1 MVVETWLANPRPER
15 VTCSLTIVVWP
26 VSFER
31 CSAVSSRFG
40 GKAVWTWQLEVIV
53 SSGPTA
59 FAAFELIDVLADQ
72 VAFDSVAGDKGQA
85 FLQDLKF
92 PECREFVNHSQEP
105 VFVGGFRASVF
116 EIEFVSQEA
125 DDHVY
130 DDPDKGFK
138 PRFVVWLG
146 NDI

>member
-1 MVVETWLANPRPER
+1 MLGGFQPIRWEG
-15 VTCSLTIVVWP
+15 SLNVAIG
-26 VSFER
+26 SD
-31 CSAVSSRFG
+31 RFVR
-40 GKAVWTWQLEVIV
+40 AIT
-53 SSGPTA
+53 T

-72 VAFDSVAGDKGQA
+72 VAFDAVAGAKGQA

-92 PECREFVNHSQEP
+92 PECREFVNHRQEAMT
-105 VFVGGFRASVF
+105 VGGFWSSVF

-138 PRFVVWLG
+138 PRFVVGLG

>member
-40 GKAVWTWQLEVIV
+40 GKAVLDVAIGSDSFV
-53 SSGPTA
+53 RAITA

-72 VAFDSVAGDKGQA
+72 EAFDSVAGDKGQA

-92 PECREFVNHSQEP
+92 PECREFVNHSQ
-105 VFVGGFRASVF
+105 
-116 EIEFVSQEA
+116 
-125 DDHVY
+125 
-130 DDPDKGFK
+130 
-138 PRFVVWLG
+138 
-146 NDI
+146 